1 MVIRLP
7 KLITPYPDR
16 DLDCQ
21 EALEGAFIRLVDL
34 AHQSGW
40 TRTETIE
47 AMRELAFNLLYME
60 EEITKTD
67 SQIASLKGDLTK
79 H

>member
-1 MVIRLP
+1 
-7 KLITPYPDR
+7 
-16 DLDCQ
+16 
-21 EALEGAFIRLVDL
+21 
-34 AHQSGW
+34 
-40 TRTETIE
+40 
-47 AMRELAFNLLYME
+47 MRELAFNLLYME